1 MLQRLVIA
9 QALMEEPEMLLL
21 DEPFNSIDQEG
32 VKDLRNLIK
41 EYAKKYIT
49 ILLSSHNQDDI
60 GFLCDEII
68 HLKEGKLES

>member
-41 EYAKKYIT
+41 EYAKKNI
-49 ILLSSHNQDDI
+49 
-60 GFLCDEII
+60 
-68 HLKEGKLES
+68 